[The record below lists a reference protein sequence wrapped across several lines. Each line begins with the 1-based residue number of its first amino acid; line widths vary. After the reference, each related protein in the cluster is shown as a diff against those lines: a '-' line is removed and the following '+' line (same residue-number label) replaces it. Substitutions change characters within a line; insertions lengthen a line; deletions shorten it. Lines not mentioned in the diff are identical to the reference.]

1 MDTIDQLKEWLTLR
15 IKEDFGLNS
24 MYTVRIDGE
33 FSEVDAVILRAG
45 NLMGRN
51 TDGEFQINFSSIL
64 TTII

>member
-1 MDTIDQLKEWLTLR
+1 MIYFGQNIENDYVRTKFLAERAILKAR
-15 IKEDFGLNS
+15 IERGL
-24 MYTVRIDGE
+24 
-33 FSEVDAVILRAG
+33 DAVILRAG